1 MRTNEAATSPSARPL
16 CIWRLM
22 DGKPGH
28 ESQTLG
34 LVSALE
40 RLTTVQV
47 HTISLAQQ
55 RIGFWHWLLKRF
67 ASGANLPAPDLIIG
81 AGHRTHWGLLAA
93 RRCYGGRAVALMS
106 PSLPTWCFDTVVAP
120 EHDGLSGA
128 NVIQTRGALNAMQP
142 GDKVPGRTL
151 VLVGGEGKH
160 FAWDDAAVFR
170 ALAQLASKHDELQI
184 TDSRRTPP
192 ALRQQLAEAF
202 ASRYQPWE
210 SCPQGWLHG
219 QLASAEM
226 AWVTEDSVS
235 MIYEALSAAC
245 RVGLIGLTGGRGR
258 LAQGIARLERDGLVT
273 RWAVGTNQPALNAR
287 VVVLAE
293 ADRVANILL
302 SPN

>member
-1 MRTNEAATSPSARPL
+1 M

-34 LVSALE
+34 LVRALE
-40 RLTTVQV
+40 RLAKADV
-47 HTISLAQQ
+47 HTILLAQQ
-55 RIGFWHWLLKRF
+55 RIEFWHWLFKRF
-67 ASGANLPAPDLIIG
+67 APGANLPAPDLIIG

-93 RRCYGGRAVALMS
+93 RRAYGGRAVALMS
-106 PSLPTWCFDTVVAP
+106 PSLPAWCFDAVVAP
-120 EHDGLSGA
+120 EHDGLGGA
-128 NVIQTRGALNAMQP
+128 NVIATRGVLNAMQP

-160 FAWDDAAVFR
+160 FAWDDTSVFR
-170 ALAQLASKHDELQI
+170 AVAQLSSRHDELHI

-235 MIYEALSAAC
+235 MIYEALSAGC
-245 RVGLIGLTGGRGR
+245 QVGLIALAGGQGR
-258 LAQGIARLERDGLVT
+258 LAQGIARLQRDGLVT
-273 RWAVGTNQPALNAR
+273 RWAVGADQPALNAR

-293 ADRVANILL
+293 ADRVANALL
-302 SPN
+302 SPAR